1 MTMAL
6 RKLELMHK
14 YYGRDDAHKCGDCNH
29 FVQGVYH
36 DKTLRK
42 CKCYGMTHSAASDW
56 AKSWTAC
63 GLFCK
68 DYSGAP
74 MIRMVTKRKCNK
86 QAEIP
91 GQIGLKVEN
100 G

>member
-1 MTMAL
+1 MAL

-42 CKCYGMTHSAASDW
+42 CKCYGLKRSADSD
-56 AKSWTAC
+56 
-63 GLFCK
+63 G
-68 DYSGAP
+68 
-74 MIRMVTKRKCNK
+74 
-86 QAEIP
+86 
-91 GQIGLKVEN
+91 
-100 G
+100 